1 MSRVRE
7 GADILVRMYDLID
20 SGQSMED
27 PHFIY
32 DPGHWRQRA
41 AEARGLAAQLNDPEA
56 KLAMLKIADG
66 YEFLAERAGRR
77 VANGSAQTE

>member
-1 MSRVRE
+1 
-7 GADILVRMYDLID
+7 
-20 SGQSMED
+20 
-27 PHFIY
+27 
-32 DPGHWRQRA
+32 
-41 AEARGLAAQLNDPEA
+41 LAAQLDDPEA